1 MKSKYQRNLIYT
13 RWRTLLVIFA
23 GLGVAGGCTVSEVI
37 HAETTTLNVASLQ
50 VSENLLLDIGVLNF
64 DAGVPQNNDVEK
76 TRIYPE
82 VRMAEARYIPYHI
95 KTTLQGTG
103 FWGAVRVIPS
113 KDVATDVFVSGSIE
127 RSDGEQVTLHMSAED
142 ATGQH
147 WFDKSY
153 SMETGISSYAEYRD
167 RTQDPYQKVY
177 NDFANDLHAYVVGLT
192 AQEIARI
199 RDVSELTF
207 FAGMAPDIYGGHVT
221 ENEDGIL
228 TVSRLPAENDP
239 MVDRLRQIR
248 ERDRLVVDTLNEHY
262 ANFYYGIALP
272 YEGWRKRTREQ
283 NVAYRQTRKS
293 AVTRA
298 LLGAAVVAGSVS
310 FDANSSN
317 YSRYRA
323 QRIAQSVAIN
333 RGWRTIMN
341 ALGQYRAANI
351 HREEIKELSESF
363 VAEAAPMVV
372 QVQGETMRLTGTA
385 EAQYESWRKLLRE
398 IYETETGFSEA
409 IQVGNPARS
418 AISDQQPQQQEQPTG
433 L

>member
-1 MKSKYQRNLIYT
+1 MTKKLQ
-13 RWRTLLVIFA
+13 LLVATMAFA
-23 GLGVAGGCTVSEVI
+23 FLAAGCTVSEVI
-37 HAETTTLNVASLQ
+37 HAETTPLNVASLQ
-50 VSENLLLDIGVLNF
+50 VSESLLLDVGILNF
-64 DAGVPQNNDVEK
+64 DAGIPANNDVEK

-82 VRMAEARYIPYHI
+82 VRMAEARYLPYHI

-113 KDVATDVFVSGSIE
+113 ARVATDVIVSGVIE
-127 RSDGEQVTLHMSAED
+127 ESDGEFVELRLKAVD
-142 ATGQH
+142 ATGRF
-147 WFDKSY
+147 WFEKSY
-153 SMETGISSYAEYRD
+153 SMQTGIASYAEYRD
-167 RTQDPYQKVY
+167 RTQDPYQKVF
-177 NDFANDLHAYVVGLT
+177 NDFANDLQMHVRTLDPKD
-192 AQEIARI
+192 IARI
-199 RDVSELTF
+199 REVSELQF
-207 FAGMAPDIYGGHVT
+207 FAEMAPNSFGGYLAT
-221 ENEDGIL
+221 DEDGMV
-228 TVSRLPAENDP
+228 TVQRLPAENDP

-283 NVAYRQTRKS
+283 SVAYRQTRKS
-293 AVTRA
+293 ALQRA
-298 LLGAAVVAGSVS
+298 LIGAAVVAGSVS

-323 QRIAQSVAIN
+323 QRIAQSVAID

-341 ALGQYRAANI
+341 AIQQHRSAGI

-363 VAEAAPMVV
+363 VAEAAPMIV

-385 EAQYESWRKLLRE
+385 EAQYESWRKLLKE

-409 IQVGNPARS
+409 IQVGDPARS
-418 AISDQQPQQQEQPTG
+418 QQPSG
-433 L
+433 